1 MSWIQI
7 WKKSKKRYN
16 WNYIERACEEIAC
29 DVAELGIVRVI
40 GLSRGGLIPATI
52 IANKLCVREVLSIGV
67 ASYELGYDGIE
78 TAGKIHTYQRLPVN
92 CPVMNKGESMLIVD
106 DISDKGNTF
115 KHVLDSVTAQYRTN
129 FYTASIFMKP
139 DTCFKPD
146 YHYKSVPNDQWV
158 IFPWET

>member
-7 WKKSKKRYN
+7 WKKSKKKYN
-16 WNYIERACEEIAC
+16 WNYIERACEELA
-29 DVAELGIVRVI
+29 VEVSELNIRRVI

-78 TAGKIHTYQRLPVN
+78 KPGNIQTYQRLPVN
-92 CPVMNKGESMLIVD
+92 CPVMNKGETMLIVD

-115 KHVLDSVTAQYRTN
+115 KHVLDTIKSQYNTQ
-129 FYTASIFMKP
+129 FYTASVFVKP
-139 DTCFKPD
+139 GTCFNPD
-146 YHYKSVPNDQWV
+146 FHYKSVPNDQWV
-158 IFPWET
+158 IFPWES